1 MCLNECRAHSLS
13 LSQNK
18 MECTLNPRSLIHR
31 QTVASSFAPT
41 LTLTHVQCGRHPRSQ
56 SLEHRVEDTQTL
68 SLTLSRTQ
76 NGCYTHTLT
85 PHTTSYSHLS
95 ACSPSHT
102 NNGGLI
108 LSNLPQPLTRKKRA
122 HPRLTVT
129 HPQIE
134 GHTPLTLTSHTHRV
148 EGVRLIHNYT
158 CAHFQTHNGG
168 LLLSQTHSRAISH
181 AERRTHSLSLSLK
194 HRMKHILTLTLTKET
209 EWTAHSLTHTY
220 SHSLTRRLEGT
231 LTHTRRLSLTLSH
244 T

>member
-1 MCLNECRAHSLS
+1 MEGTLALNLS
-13 LSQNK
+13 YNEWRTHKHLVSYFLAR
-18 MECTLNPRSLIHR
+18 T
-31 QTVASSFAPT
+31 TDAT
-41 LTLTHVQCGRHPRSQ
+41 LTLSH
-56 SLEHRVEDTQTL
+56 L
-68 SLTLSRTQ
+68 
-76 NGCYTHTLT
+76 THT
-85 PHTTSYSHLS
+85 HSYSHLS

-102 NNGGLI
+102 NSGGLI
-108 LSNLPQPLTRKKRA
+108 LSNLPSTA
-122 HPRLTVT
+122 HT
-129 HPQIE
+129 HKEGTPPSHSYSHTQIE

-148 EGVRLIHNYT
+148 EGVRLLHYYT

-181 AERRTHSLSLSLK
+181 TERRTHSLFLSLK